1 MRVAARQDRPSIS
14 VMLFW
19 RRQSRVTDVKRERER
34 DGIEEMRACT
44 RSISSVSGV

>member
-1 MRVAARQDRPSIS
+1 VAARQDSPSIS

-34 DGIEEMRACT
+34 DGIEEMRAWT